1 MKTNDIFIKTTS
13 KKLNESMKKTFGVN
27 INLENFTLEQ
37 LEDARNKLRTSLSQN
52 RSKADFNE
60 NVSDNAYYKTQWML
74 DTINKEIA
82 ERLQTETVQDNS
94 EEITEGATD
103 KAGAVV
109 TAKTMVDRFTRW
121 IEEIAGIENDT
132 LLTLGDTIRDEMG
145 EAQAKAYLEAVAPAI
160 ESALTA
166 LKTSRETLATGVRAL
181 TGDVQPAELLGKGP
195 EGPEGMDMEPGMPGE
210 MEPGME
216 PGMPGE
222 MSPDGE
228 IAPGMEDELNAGP
241 DEFAVSEPAI
251 GGPDAEGRAKRE
263 SIQFS
268 SNMLRILSE

>member
-13 KKLNESMKKTFGVN
+13 KKLNESMKKTFGVE

-37 LEDARNKLRTSLSQN
+37 LEDARNRLRTTLSQN
-52 RSKADFNE
+52 RAKADFNE

-74 DTINKEIA
+74 DTINKEIS
-82 ERLQTETVQDNS
+82 ERLQSEAIQDDS

-145 EAQAKAYLEAVAPAI
+145 QDQAKAYLEAVAPAI
-160 ESALTA
+160 ETA
-166 LKTSRETLATGVRAL
+166 LNALKSSREVLATGVRSL
-181 TGDVQPAELLGKGP
+181 TGDVQPAELLGKGQD
-195 EGPEGMDMEPGMPGE
+195 GMDMGQEMPG
-210 MEPGME
+210 EPGME
-216 PGMPGE
+216 PEMPGE

-228 IAPGMEDELNAGP
+228 IEPGMADELNTEP

-251 GGPDAEGRAKRE
+251 GGADAEGRAKRE

-268 SNMLRILSE
+268 SNILRILSE